1 MLQVFQDYKLQ
12 FPESQFREENLKE
25 KVRQT
30 LKELET
36 GTSNAKNSKKAALQ
50 SDETLK
56 RLKLTDGHASR
67 NMLRLRQD
75 MAHGNEDI
83 NLATSST
90 QEVVPAKES
99 EASMQSGSNIPY
111 STGHRSKAKMLDE
124 QVTAIKSIATT
135 LAASASARKR
145 LMEQMM
151 LQGQTEQLKELHEVG
166 IITKE
171 EMKGKIRSLMGLD
184 NE

>member
-1 MLQVFQDYKLQ
+1 VYQDYKIQ
-12 FPESQFREENLKE
+12 YPESQFKEDNLKE

-30 LKELET
+30 LKELDT
-36 GTSNAKNSKKAALQ
+36 GTSNAKNSKKAARQ

-67 NMLRLRQD
+67 NMLRLRQNLVQ
-75 MAHGNEDI
+75 GNEEV
-83 NLATSST
+83 NSEASST
-90 QEVVPAKES
+90 QASVPAEES
-99 EASMQSGSNIPY
+99 EATLPSASNIPN

-135 LAASASARKR
+135 LAASSTARQK
-145 LMEQMM
+145 LIEQRMM
-151 LQGQTEQLKELHEVG
+151 LGQIDQLKELHEAG